1 LRRLLKRLHIH
12 GPQRLVTRLSLSF
25 AILFLVTFA
34 VVAILTL
41 YYAQRTFQ
49 TSIDDNLQGLAQTV
63 DERLGQ
69 PGAQPDQVVED
80 LSSAAQFIELTDST
94 GKITTRSSNL
104 AQRPLPVSTRALS
117 PNNTHFRTSKFLNSD
132 VRVIYYRLTNPA
144 SNHGYVV
151 AASPI
156 DTVGDALSRLVIVVS
171 IAGAFGLLIAAAG
184 TVWLSRR
191 ESHPLQDLA
200 DQVQETAASGF
211 RKQIPASEEGS
222 LETRELREAITNLI
236 ERQQEVLARERAF
249 FADSSHVL
257 RTPLAVLRGDIELLE
272 QGAYGKERLEIVAQA
287 RASIDTMSRAVNGLL
302 LLAREPEEAGSG
314 WEVLSLTVLLARL
327 VDEGRVAAPQLK
339 VTADI
344 PPDLEMAGDPQ
355 QLHDLFASLL
365 ENARHYTPA
374 GGTITVTAEPD
385 GEGNVTV
392 SVCDTGIGLA
402 EEDAAHA
409 LERFYRGAQARRRF
423 PAGSGLGLAIAAR
436 VAGIHRGQLTIAGN
450 DGPGTTVRVVLP
462 LLN

>member
-1 LRRLLKRLHIH
+1 MKRLHVRA
-12 GPQRLVTRLSLSF
+12 PERLVTRLSLSF
-25 AILFLVTFA
+25 VILFLVTFS
-34 VVAILTL
+34 VVALLTL
-41 YYAQRTFQ
+41 YYARRTFQ

-63 DERLGQ
+63 DQRLGQ
-69 PGAQPDQVVED
+69 PGAQPGQVVED
-80 LSSAAQFIELTDST
+80 LSSAAQFIELTDSA
-94 GKITTRSSNL
+94 GKITIRSSNL
-104 AQRPLPVSTRALS
+104 AQRPLPATRTLS

-132 VRVIYYRLTNPA
+132 VRVIYYPLTNPA

-156 DTVGDALSRLVIVVS
+156 DTVVDSFSSLAVVVS
-171 IAGAFGLLIAAAG
+171 IAGAFGLGIAAAG
-184 TVWLSRR
+184 TVWLARR

-211 RKQIPASEEGS
+211 RKQIPASDEGS

-287 RASIDTMSRAVNGLL
+287 RASIDTMARAVNGLL

-314 WEVLSLTVLLARL
+314 WEVLSLTKLLARL
-327 VDEGRVAAPQLK
+327 VDECRVAAPQLK
-339 VTADI
+339 VTADL
-344 PPDLEMAGDPQ
+344 PADLDMAGDPQ
-355 QLHDLFASLL
+355 QLQDLFAGLL

-374 GGTITVTAEPD
+374 GGTITVMAIPD

-392 SVCDTGIGLA
+392 NVCDTGIGLS
-402 EEDAAHA
+402 EEDAAHV

-436 VAGIHRGQLTIAGN
+436 IAGIHRGQLTIGPN

>member
-1 LRRLLKRLHIH
+1 MKRPHA
-12 GPQRLVTRLSLSF
+12 PQRLVTRLSLSF
-25 AILFLVTFA
+25 VILFLVTFA
-34 VVAILTL
+34 VVALLTL
-41 YYAQRTFQ
+41 YYARRTFQ
-49 TSIDDNLQGLAQTV
+49 TSIDDNLEGLAQTV
-63 DERLGQ
+63 DDRLGQ
-69 PGAQPDQVVED
+69 PGARPDQVVED

-104 AQRPLPVSTRALS
+104 AQRPLPVSPKTLS
-117 PNNTHFRTSKFLNSD
+117 PTETHFRTSKFQNSE
-132 VRVIYYRLTNPA
+132 VRVIYYPLMNPA
-144 SNHGYVV
+144 SSHGYVV

-156 DTVGDALSRLVIVVS
+156 DTVVDSLSSLVVVVL
-171 IAGAFGLLIAAAG
+171 IAGAFGLALAAAG
-184 TVWLSRR
+184 TVWLARR

-211 RKQIPASEEGS
+211 RKQIPVSDEGS
-222 LETRELREAITNLI
+222 LEARELREAIINLI
-236 ERQQEVLARERAF
+236 ERQREVLDRERAF

-272 QGAYGKERLEIVAQA
+272 QGAYGKERMEIVAQA
-287 RASIDTMSRAVNGLL
+287 RASIDTMARAVNGLL

-327 VDEGRVAAPQLK
+327 VDESRVAAPRLK

-344 PPDLEMAGDPQ
+344 PPDLEMAGDPR
-355 QLHDLFASLL
+355 QLHDLFASLI

-374 GGTITVTAEPD
+374 GGTITVTAVPD
-385 GEGNVTV
+385 GEGNITV
-392 SVCDTGIGLA
+392 DISDTGIGLS

-436 VAGIHRGQLTIAGN
+436 IAGIHRGQLTIGPN

>member
-1 LRRLLKRLHIH
+1 MKRLHVRA
-12 GPQRLVTRLSLSF
+12 PERLVTRLSLSF
-25 AILFLVTFA
+25 VILFLVTFS
-34 VVAILTL
+34 VVALLTL
-41 YYAQRTFQ
+41 YYARRTFQ

-63 DERLGQ
+63 DQRLGQ
-69 PGAQPDQVVED
+69 PGAQPGQVVED
-80 LSSAAQFIELTDST
+80 LSSAAQFIELTDSA
-94 GKITTRSSNL
+94 GKITIRSSNL
-104 AQRPLPVSTRALS
+104 AQRSLPSTRTLS
-117 PNNTHFRTSKFLNSD
+117 PNNTHFRTSKFLNSE
-132 VRVIYYRLTNPA
+132 VRVIYYPLTNPA

-156 DTVGDALSRLVIVVS
+156 DTVVDSFSSLAVVVS
-171 IAGAFGLLIAAAG
+171 IAGAFGLGIAAAG
-184 TVWLSRR
+184 TVWLARR

-211 RKQIPASEEGS
+211 RKQIPASDEGS

-287 RASIDTMSRAVNGLL
+287 RASIDTMARAVNGLL

-314 WEVLSLTVLLARL
+314 WEVLSLTKLLARL
-327 VDEGRVAAPQLK
+327 VDECRVAAPQLK
-339 VTADI
+339 VTADL
-344 PPDLEMAGDPQ
+344 PADLDMAGDPQ
-355 QLHDLFASLL
+355 QLQDLFAGLL

-374 GGTITVTAEPD
+374 GGTITVMAIPD

-392 SVCDTGIGLA
+392 NVCDTGIGLS
-402 EEDAAHA
+402 EEDAAHV

-436 VAGIHRGQLTIAGN
+436 IAGIHRGQLTIGPN